1 MRRASKQKDDK
12 ISSVLSERKTA
23 GLSDA
28 LIEDVFAPFGLVAT
42 PELCEAIR
50 RYTALLLRWNEKINL
65 TAIREPREILERHFA
80 ESLYAC
86 AEIREG
92 DFTLVDVGSGA
103 GFPGLAI
110 KLVRPGFQVLLIE
123 PSGKKCAFLGEVVRS
138 LGLENVQVLQ
148 KEYGRVSPEDIQADY
163 VTVRALRPDA
173 KLLAWSSQILTGGG
187 RLLLWVGS
195 KDAHE
200 LSNRKDW
207 NWKPISPIPGS
218 RERVILIG
226 EPARN

>member
-1 MRRASKQKDDK
+1 MRRTSKQKDYNR
-12 ISSVLSERKTA
+12 SSVLSTRNIT
-23 GLSDA
+23 GLPDA
-28 LIEDVFAPFGLVAT
+28 LIEEVFARFGLVAT

-50 RYTALLLRWNEKINL
+50 RYTELLLRWNEKINL

-86 AEIREG
+86 AEIGEG

-110 KLVRPGFQVLLIE
+110 KLVRPGFRVLLIE
-123 PSGKKCAFLGEVVRS
+123 PSGKKCAFLSEVVRS

-148 KEYGRVSPEDIQADY
+148 KEYGRVSPEDFRADF

-200 LSNRKDW
+200 LSNREGW
-207 NWKPISPIPGS
+207 NWKPIRPIPGS

-226 EPARN
+226 EPVRK